1 MDDVHVHVRFRPR
14 EPERK
19 GRRMAPLPGQK
30 GQYTDKSNQNVIRV
44 SHFEPEDGASI
55 YVRNV
60 RNTAHIYRTS
70 KSITDASA
78 Q

>member
-1 MDDVHVHVRFRPR
+1 
-14 EPERK
+14 
-19 GRRMAPLPGQK
+19 MALLQGQK
-30 GQYTDKSNQNVIRV
+30 GQYTDKSNQNAIQV

-60 RNTAHIYRTS
+60 RNTAHIYRAS
-70 KSITDASA
+70 KSSTDASA